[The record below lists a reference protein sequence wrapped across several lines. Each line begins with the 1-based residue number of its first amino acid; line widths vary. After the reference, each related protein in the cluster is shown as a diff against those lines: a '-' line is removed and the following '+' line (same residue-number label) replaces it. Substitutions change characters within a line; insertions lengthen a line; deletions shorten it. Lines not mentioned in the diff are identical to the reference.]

1 MGVAVKLGISLL
13 ALSVV
18 LTSPARAQGSAPADA
33 STNDQGLQDIVVTA
47 QRRSE
52 NVQRTALSITAV
64 TGEAMAS
71 RGVTQT
77 EDLSR
82 LTAGLQV
89 QPSGGPYTTFAVRG
103 VSQLGGN
110 AFADPTVAVNV
121 NGVYL
126 ATPTVIHGL
135 YLDVDRVEIL
145 KGPQGTLYGR
155 NATAGAINIIPV
167 KPKFDF
173 GGSFGAEVGD
183 YDRFNVN
190 GVINVPISDHV
201 AIRVA
206 GQRVRRDGFMSDG
219 TGDDKGEAARA
230 SFLAEPTNNFSVL
243 LTFDWAHQGGK
254 GPGATLRKPCAALGR
269 TGVSCFVADPYTGV
283 GDLASFYTSVGLAA
297 QTREPFIDGNYYG
310 LGLNLD
316 WTTDIGTVSLIGGYR
331 KADVRYVTTATSWQL
346 REDQHPWQRSLELRL
361 ASPSSQPLQYVIG
374 AYYLDTDMK
383 ARANGENAP
392 RRNYSDQHTNL
403 WGWTGAI
410 FSQLSY
416 GFTDAFRVTGGLRYT
431 YEKKN
436 SDSARYTLNN
446 TVGPDPV
453 IPDLPVGAPA
463 NLVRGSRDWNK
474 VNWKTGVEF
483 DAGPRNFLY
492 ANVGTGFK
500 AGGFFYGPV
509 GSQTFEPERVTS
521 YTIGSKNRF
530 LDNKLQLNVEAFY
543 SDYKDQ
549 QLSFVKLIGVSSTL
563 VTENAGKS
571 HSYGFELEGDLLATP
586 TTRLGAQIQYLKAKY
601 DSFSYQTLAAPPATS
616 TCKVTPGVPQVTVN
630 CDEQPPLRA
639 PMWTINGSIEQSI
652 PLADGS
658 KITAEVRGR
667 YETEFQNDVSYVPET
682 QGQPTARIDLSLS
695 YVAPDDRWSIQG
707 YVNNVTDVVTIASAT
722 MSNAYP
728 NHQGVG
734 VVLYAPR
741 TFGVRGQVKF

>member
-1 MGVAVKLGISLL
+1 MGVAVKLGMSVL
-13 ALSVV
+13 ALSAA
-18 LTSPARAQGSAPADA
+18 LATPAFAQVNAPADNGA
-33 STNDQGLQDIVVTA
+33 DDQGLEDIVVTA

-64 TGEAMAS
+64 TGEDMAS
-71 RGVTQT
+71 RGVSQT

-110 AFADPTVAVNV
+110 AFADPTVAVNL

-135 YLDVDRVEIL
+135 YLDLDRVEIL

-155 NATAGAINIIPV
+155 NATAGAINVIPI

-173 GGSFGAEVGD
+173 GGSLAAEVGN
-183 YDRFNVN
+183 YARFNIT
-190 GVINVPISDHV
+190 GVLNLPISDKV
-201 AIRVA
+201 AVRIA

-219 TGDDKGEAARA
+219 TGDDKGESVRA
-230 SFLAEPTNNFSVL
+230 SFLAEPTDNFSFL
-243 LTFDWAHQGGK
+243 ISFDWAHQGGK

-297 QTREPFIDGNYYG
+297 QTRNPFTDGNYYG
-310 LGLNLD
+310 VGLNMD
-316 WTTDIGTVSLIGGYR
+316 WTTSIGTVSLVGGYR

-346 REDQHPWQRSLELRL
+346 REEQHPWQRSLELRL
-361 ASPSSQPLQYVIG
+361 ASPSSERFQYVVG

-392 RRNYSDQHTNL
+392 RRNYSDQRTNL
-403 WGWTGAI
+403 WGWTGAL
-410 FSQLSY
+410 FSQLTY
-416 GFTDAFRVTGGLRYT
+416 GLTDAFRVTGGLRYT

-436 SDSARYTLNN
+436 SDSARYTLAN

-463 NLVRGSRDWNK
+463 NIVLGSRDWNK
-474 VNWKTGVEF
+474 ITWKAGVEL

-492 ANVGTGFK
+492 ASVGTGFK

-509 GSQTFEPERVTS
+509 GSQTYEPEHVTS
-521 YTIGSKNRF
+521 YTVGSKNRF

-571 HSYGFELEGDLLATP
+571 HAYGFELEGEFLATP
-586 TTRLGAQIQYLKAKY
+586 TTRLGTQIQYLKAKY

-616 TCKVTPGVPQVTVN
+616 ACKVTAGVPQATVN
-630 CDEQPPLRA
+630 CDGRPPLRA
-639 PMWTINGSIEQSI
+639 PEWTINGSIEQSF
-652 PLADGS
+652 PLANGG
-658 KITAEVRGR
+658 KFAAEVHGR

-682 QGQPTARIDLSLS
+682 QGKPTARIDLSLS
-695 YVAPDDRWSIQG
+695 YQAPDNRWSIQG

-728 NHQGVG
+728 NNQAVG
-734 VVLYAPR
+734 IVLYAPR